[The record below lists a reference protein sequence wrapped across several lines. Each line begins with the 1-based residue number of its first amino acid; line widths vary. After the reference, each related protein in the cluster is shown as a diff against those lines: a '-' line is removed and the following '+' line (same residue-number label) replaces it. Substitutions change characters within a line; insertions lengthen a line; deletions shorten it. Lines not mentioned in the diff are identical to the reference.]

1 MCSDGE
7 SDGVRTRDRPVKS
20 RVLYLTKLQTQPT
33 DLTPLYNRN
42 GGFVQ
47 SSLPPCLTI
56 VSTSDGVAIT
66 TASHIPTNSP
76 TSTTPSTERISS
88 SS

>member
-1 MCSDGE
+1 
-7 SDGVRTRDRPVKS
+7 
-20 RVLYLTKLQTQPT
+20 
-33 DLTPLYNRN
+33 LTPLYNRN